1 VSIPV
6 FADDSH
12 PYSVRSR
19 NGGSPAADGRPLTVI
34 DVAIETRRPRIV
46 LRLRADKEILPVV
59 RQTLRALAQS
69 IGAQAEALQ
78 DAELAVTEAVANAV
92 RHAYG
97 HGDGWVEVSI
107 EARPAELLVVVRDEG
122 RGMRDPWHD
131 KGRRRG
137 GLGLTVIQS
146 VASDVEI
153 RSKRGVGT
161 EVVMALPGPESEP
174 PEHPAD
180 GGSTVEQVTRRLVAM
195 ASAQSDLPPA
205 RITEALL
212 AAELIARYALDRVA
226 GDTVHIRLDRRS
238 SGIELRVGPLEVDG
252 AAGLLE
258 DARVPVLGSIIERFA
273 DQVWAVPH
281 HHAQPDEGEQLAASF
296 LA

>member
-1 VSIPV
+1 V
-6 FADDSH
+6 FADEPDPFSN
-12 PYSVRSR
+12 SSR
-19 NGGSPAADGRPLTVI
+19 NGRGPIRERRDLTSI
-34 DVAIETRRPRIV
+34 DVTIETGRPRIE
-46 LRLRADKEILPVV
+46 LRMRADKDILPIV

-69 IGAQAEALQ
+69 IGAQPEALQ

-97 HGDGWVEVSI
+97 HGDGRVDVSI
-107 EARPAELLVVVRDEG
+107 EARPDELLVVVRDEG
-122 RGMRDPWHD
+122 KGMRDPWHD

-146 VASDVEI
+146 VACDVEI

-161 EVVMALPGPESEP
+161 EVVMALPGPDGDLSE
-174 PEHPAD
+174 ENGE

-212 AAELIARYALDRVA
+212 AAELIARHALGRVA
-226 GDTVHIRLDRRS
+226 GDTVHVRLDRLPT
-238 SGIELRVGPLEVDG
+238 GIELKVGPLEVDG
-252 AAGLLE
+252 TAALLE

-273 DQVWAVPH
+273 DDVRAVP
-281 HHAQPDEGEQLAASF
+281 PDRARPGDGEQLAASF